1 MWLSQTRIDL
11 NTDIT
16 GHTITISANL
26 VLHSIQLVKK
36 KKKEGLEEIVELTGK
51 RALEVGIETVKR
63 ILLHVLDFIPR
74 VKNSQVCVSPGKRK
88 LDTETAV
95 HSASSAFAAGCSDS
109 TILLVEAHKVGVP
122 LAGRTPVSLPEEV
135 LKPTFLKLHHLTKRK
150 MQSHDKR
157 SLEEEP
163 T

>member
-11 NTDIT
+11 NKDIT
-16 GHTITISANL
+16 VHTITISANL

-36 KKKEGLEEIVELTGK
+36 EGLEEIVELTGK
-51 RALEVGIETVKR
+51 GALEVGIETVKR

-74 VKNSQVCVSPGKRK
+74 VKNRQVFVSPGKRK

-95 HSASSAFAAGCSDS
+95 HSASAAFAAGCSDS

-135 LKPTFLKLHHLTKRK
+135 LKPAFLKLHHLPNK

-157 SLEEEP
+157 SLEED
-163 T
+163 